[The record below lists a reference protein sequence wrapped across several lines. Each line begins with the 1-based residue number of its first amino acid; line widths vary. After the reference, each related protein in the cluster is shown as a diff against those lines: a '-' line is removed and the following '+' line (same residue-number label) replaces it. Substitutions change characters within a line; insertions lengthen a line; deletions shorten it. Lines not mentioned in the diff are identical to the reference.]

1 MTTVGYGDFFPKTH
15 IGRFITIF
23 ACLVGVYFVSMM
35 MVFMT
40 HKSILNEN
48 ENKSYR
54 LITRIKLRNEIKEEK
69 ADIVYRALKMALE
82 KKKLREDKIT
92 QKDFHINYSFQ
103 KRKIANAIE
112 TSNEK
117 LRMIKRFEFTPLKD
131 QLFDISERIDSDIK
145 EIKQEL
151 QSLSFLNETLINF
164 SDSQIEVAKYLKKN
178 CFAIKVIFFHY
189 RFLYVSV

>member
-1 MTTVGYGDFFPKTH
+1 
-15 IGRFITIF
+15 
-23 ACLVGVYFVSMM
+23 M

-40 HKSILNEN
+40 HKSILNEK